1 MGKPLLER
9 KSEGAVGVFSSA
21 DIPQF
26 GPGVAD
32 YFSQAE
38 WKRIGMEEDFMMYD

>member
-32 YFSQAE
+32 VFLSS
-38 WKRIGMEEDFMMYD
+38 GMETNWHGGGLHDV